1 MRFSRKTRQI
11 ALATAL
17 LTGLVSCGTAS
28 YYGQALRGQA
38 QIWWRAKPI
47 EKVLSSDEATPQLRE
62 QLKLVQEVREF
73 AGTHLHLP
81 AHRAYHDYADLGRRH
96 VVWVVYAAPEFSVEA
111 RSWWYPVVGR
121 LQYRGYFNEAAARK
135 EAEKLKAQGLDVLV
149 GGVDGYSTLG
159 WFHDPVLNTFL
170 HRTDAEL
177 AELIFHELTHVKLFL
192 PGDTEFNEALAT
204 AVGQEGVR
212 RWLKS
217 RGMTR
222 QLAEYEADIRKDRE
236 IIRLLLAKRTELK
249 SLYERNKHLPL
260 EEQRAAK
267 KTSLAGL
274 TADYQKIRRRWSGD
288 SRYDALFK
296 SAIDNARL
304 CTISAYYNLVPA
316 FDQRIAAHGGNLDLF
331 FAEMK
336 ALADLSPAKRRQRL
350 QLPALVP

>member
-1 MRFSRKTRQI
+1 MTFARRTSYL
-11 ALATAL
+11 ALAGAL
-17 LTGLVSCGTAS
+17 LTGVVSCGTAS

-47 EKVLSSDEATPQLRE
+47 EQVLSADETTPRLRE
-62 QLKLVQEVREF
+62 QLRLVQDLRSF
-73 AGTHLHLP
+73 AKTHLHLP
-81 AHRAYHDYADLGRRH
+81 AHRAYHHYADLGRRH

-111 RSWWYPVVGR
+111 RSWWYPVVGK
-121 LQYRGYFNEAAARK
+121 LQYRGYFSETAARK
-135 EAEKLKAQGLDVLV
+135 EADQLKAQGLDVLV

-177 AELIFHELTHVKLFL
+177 AELIFHELTHVMLFL

-204 AVGQEGVR
+204 AVGQEGAR

-217 RGMTR
+217 RGMV
-222 QLAEYEADIRKDRE
+222 QELAEYEKDIRKDGE

-249 SLYERNKHLPL
+249 ALYERNRHLPI
-260 EEQRAAK
+260 EQQRAAK
-267 KTSLAGL
+267 KSALAAL
-274 TADYQKIRRRWSGD
+274 NADYEKLRARWSGD

-296 SAIDNARL
+296 SAINNARL
-304 CTISAYYNLVPA
+304 CTISAYYQLVPA
-316 FDQRIAAHGGNLDLF
+316 FDRRIAAHGGDLDLF

-336 ALADLSPAKRRQRL
+336 ALGDLTPAERRQRL
-350 QLPALVP
+350 ALPELVP